1 MSTLGF
7 DARALWYLSRG
18 TGMIALMLL
27 TLALVLGVT
36 SMTTARW
43 TTMPRYVVAGLH
55 RNVSLLLVAFVGV
68 HVSTSVLD
76 SYAGV
81 RLIDAVLPFVSSYR
95 PVWVGLGAIAFDLLL
110 AVVITSLVRV
120 HLGLRTWRAVHW
132 AVYAIWPVT
141 VIHAFGTGSDVRSGM
156 LPVVA
161 SVATGLVVAAA
172 GWRIITANGPAWLR
186 GACALAGI
194 ALMLGV
200 TAWALNGPLQAGW
213 AGNAAMAV
221 RPAAGLT

>member
-7 DARALWYLSRG
+7 DARVLWYLSRG

-27 TLALVLGVT
+27 TITLVLGVI

-55 RNVSLLLVAFVGV
+55 RNVSLLLVAFVAV

-76 SYAGV
+76 SYAGI
-81 RLIDAVLPFVSSYR
+81 RLIDAVLPFGSSYR

-120 HLGLRTWRAVHW
+120 RLGLRAWRAVHW

-141 VIHAFGTGSDVRSGM
+141 VLHAFGTGSDVRTGM
-156 LPVVA
+156 VPVVA
-161 SVATGLVVAAA
+161 AVATGLVVAAA
-172 GWRIITANGPAWLR
+172 GWRIITANAPAWVR

-194 ALMLGV
+194 AVMFSV
-200 TAWALNGPLQAGW
+200 TAWALNGPLQTGW
-213 AGNAAMAV
+213 AHRAANAV
-221 RPAAGLT
+221 RPADGQS